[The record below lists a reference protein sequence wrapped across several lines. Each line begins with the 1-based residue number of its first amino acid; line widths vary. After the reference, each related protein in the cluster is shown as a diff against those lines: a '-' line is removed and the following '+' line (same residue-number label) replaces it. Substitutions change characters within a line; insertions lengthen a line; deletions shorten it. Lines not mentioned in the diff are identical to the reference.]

1 MRQAGMTP
9 APVGTRSARDAVLGS
24 ITALGSGVRDTV
36 ARLRDSSARTDT
48 ARYAHAKVG

>member
-1 MRQAGMTP
+1 MRLAGKTP
-9 APVGTRSARDAVLGS
+9 SPVGTRAARDALLGS
-24 ITALGSGVRDTV
+24 LTAFSSGVKDTV